1 MLLQVLDAF
10 GEASRLCSSALPIT
24 ALSQNRQLNQ
34 LVQQELRA
42 CQVEYV
48 CAESSFAELLGAAVS
63 SSSFMLAIDADIAFT
78 HPPVH
83 VPTPFVVPMAPPEPI
98 EAMPP
103 GLRARFFF
111 SQVISPSLRRPWLAQ
126 SVNSVGNLGR

>member
-10 GEASRLCSSALPIT
+10 DEASRLCSTALPSI
-24 ALSQNRQLNQ
+24 ALSKNRQLNQ

-42 CQVEYV
+42 CQVEQV
-48 CAESSFAELLGAAVS
+48 RAESVFAELLGGIVL
-63 SSSFMLAIDADIAFT
+63 SSSFMVAIDAEIAFT
-78 HPPVH
+78 HPPLH
-83 VPTPFVVPMAPPEPI
+83 VPTPIVVPMAPPEPI

-111 SQVISPSLRRPWLAQ
+111 SQVISPSLRRPWLTQ